1 MVGPLRHVTKNNP
14 VKKEEKPIFPFFM
27 KDNTKNNKD
36 EIFTF
41 GKSSQER
48 NKASRSVVTMMITPF
63 KAFNRKKSLHIMKK
77 IGYGCKKHLTKG
89 RERTEL
95 KSQIINIP

>member
-36 EIFTF
+36 EIFTLTNHHKKAIKPPLELPMMITLLKAF
-41 GKSSQER
+41 YH
-48 NKASRSVVTMMITPF
+48 NKAS
-63 KAFNRKKSLHIMKK
+63 AH
-77 IGYGCKKHLTKG
+77 
-89 RERTEL
+89 
-95 KSQIINIP
+95 